1 MSEEFA
7 IETQDLTKRYDG
19 ATVVNRLNL
28 HVKEGEIFGLLGPN
42 GAGKTTTILMLLG
55 LTEPASGTA
64 HVYGFSP
71 TREPLKVKRLVGYL
85 PEKVG
90 FYENL
95 TARENLRFIADLN
108 NIGYAEANK
117 RIDEVL
123 ETVGLTDAE
132 LMEQVGP
139 NRKKEKT
146 VGKYSRGMKQ
156 RLGVADVL
164 IKKPKVVFLDEPTA
178 GLDPKGINQLL
189 DLVASLPKMGTT
201 VVLSSHQLYQVQRV
215 CHSIGILSKGKM
227 VIEGAIDK
235 LGREALTGGRYQM
248 EVETIE
254 PSPELIDVIRG
265 IKGVINVDTKDN
277 VLLVS
282 TDADL
287 RAAVSKAV
295 VQNDFPLI
303 QMKVQEFSLDDIY
316 MKYFREEEVKT

>member
-1 MSEEFA
+1 MSEKFA

-19 ATVVNRLNL
+19 ATVVDRLNL
-28 HVKEGEIFGLLGPN
+28 HVKENEVFGLLGPN

-55 LTEPASGTA
+55 LTEPASGSA
-64 HVYGFSP
+64 RVYGFNP

-90 FYENL
+90 FYDNL

-108 NIGYAEANK
+108 NISYAEANR

-123 ETVGLTDAE
+123 ETVGLTGE
-132 LMEQVGP
+132 EIMEKVGP
-139 NRKKEKT
+139 NQKKEKT

-156 RLGVADVL
+156 RLGIADVL

-189 DLVASLPKMGTT
+189 DLIARLPKMGTT

-235 LGREALTGGRYQM
+235 LGREALAGGRYQI
-248 EVETIE
+248 EVETVQ
-254 PSPELIDVIRG
+254 PSAQLIDVIRG
-265 IKGVINVDTKDN
+265 IKGVINVDARDDI
-277 VLLVS
+277 LMVS

-287 RAAVSKAV
+287 RAEISKAV

-303 QMKVQEFSLDDIY
+303 QMKIQEFSVDDIY
-316 MKYFREEEVKT
+316 MRYFREE

>member
-19 ATVVNRLNL
+19 VTVVDSLNL
-28 HVKEGEIFGLLGPN
+28 HIKENEVFGLLGPN

-64 HVYGFSP
+64 RVFGFNP

-90 FYENL
+90 FYDNL
-95 TARENLRFIADLN
+95 TARENLAFIAELN
-108 NIGYAEANK
+108 NISYAEANS
-117 RIDEVL
+117 RADEAL
-123 ETVGLTDAE
+123 EAVGLS
-132 LMEQVGP
+132 
-139 NRKKEKT
+139 KEADLT
-146 VGKYSRGMKQ
+146 VGKFSRGMKQ
-156 RLGVADVL
+156 RLGIADVL

-189 DLVASLPKMGTT
+189 DLVANLPKMGTT
-201 VVLSSHQLYQVQRV
+201 VVLSSHQLYQVQMV

-227 VIEGAIDK
+227 VIEGSIDE
-235 LGREALTGGRYQM
+235 LGREALAGGRYII
-248 EVETIE
+248 EVETVQ
-254 PSPELIDVIRG
+254 PTPQLINAIKG
-265 IKGVINVDTKDN
+265 IKGVKKVEAKDN
-277 VLLVS
+277 ILQIGTAS
-282 TDADL
+282 DL
-287 RAAVSKAV
+287 RAAISKAV

-316 MKYFREEEVKT
+316 MKYFREG

>member
-19 ATVVNRLNL
+19 VTVVDSLNL
-28 HVKEGEIFGLLGPN
+28 HIKESEVFGLLGPN

-64 HVYGFSP
+64 RVFGFNP

-90 FYENL
+90 FYDNL
-95 TARENLRFIADLN
+95 TARENLAFIAELN
-108 NIGYAEANK
+108 NISYAEANS
-117 RIDEVL
+117 RADEAL
-123 ETVGLTDAE
+123 EAVGLS
-132 LMEQVGP
+132 
-139 NRKKEKT
+139 KEADLT
-146 VGKYSRGMKQ
+146 VGKFSRGMKQ
-156 RLGVADVL
+156 RLGIADVL

-189 DLVASLPKMGTT
+189 DLVANLPKMGTT
-201 VVLSSHQLYQVQRV
+201 VVLSSHQLYQVQMV

-227 VIEGAIDK
+227 VIEGSIDE
-235 LGREALTGGRYQM
+235 LGREALAGGRYII
-248 EVETIE
+248 ELETVQ
-254 PSPELIDVIRG
+254 PTPQLINAIKG
-265 IKGVINVDTKDN
+265 IKGVKKVEAKDN
-277 VLLVS
+277 ILQIGTAS
-282 TDADL
+282 DL
-287 RAAVSKAV
+287 RAAISKAV

-316 MKYFREEEVKT
+316 MKYFREG

>member
-19 ATVVNRLNL
+19 VTVVDSLNL
-28 HVKEGEIFGLLGPN
+28 HIKESEVFGLLGPN

-64 HVYGFSP
+64 RVFGFNP

-90 FYENL
+90 FYDNL
-95 TARENLRFIADLN
+95 TARENLAFIAELN
-108 NIGYAEANK
+108 NINYAEANS
-117 RIDEVL
+117 RADEAL
-123 ETVGLTDAE
+123 EAVGLS
-132 LMEQVGP
+132 
-139 NRKKEKT
+139 KEADLT
-146 VGKYSRGMKQ
+146 VGKFSRGMKQ
-156 RLGVADVL
+156 RLGIADVL

-189 DLVASLPKMGTT
+189 DLVANLPKMGTT
-201 VVLSSHQLYQVQRV
+201 VVLSSHQLYQVQMV

-227 VIEGAIDK
+227 VIEGSIDE
-235 LGREALTGGRYQM
+235 LGREALAGGRYII
-248 EVETIE
+248 EVETVQ
-254 PSPELIDVIRG
+254 PTPQLINAIKG
-265 IKGVINVDTKDN
+265 IKGVKKVEAKDN
-277 VLLVS
+277 ILQIGTAS
-282 TDADL
+282 DL
-287 RAAVSKAV
+287 RAAISKAV

-316 MKYFREEEVKT
+316 MKYFREG

>member
-19 ATVVNRLNL
+19 VTVVDSLNL
-28 HVKEGEIFGLLGPN
+28 HIKESEVFGLLGPN

-64 HVYGFSP
+64 RVFGFNP

-90 FYENL
+90 FYDNL
-95 TARENLRFIADLN
+95 TARENLTFIAELN
-108 NIGYAEANK
+108 NINYAEANS
-117 RIDEVL
+117 RADEAL
-123 ETVGLTDAE
+123 EAVGLS
-132 LMEQVGP
+132 
-139 NRKKEKT
+139 KEADLT
-146 VGKYSRGMKQ
+146 VGKFSRGMKQ
-156 RLGVADVL
+156 RLGIADVL

-189 DLVASLPKMGTT
+189 DLVANLPKMGTT
-201 VVLSSHQLYQVQRV
+201 VVLSSHQLYQVQMV

-227 VIEGAIDK
+227 VIEGSIDE
-235 LGREALTGGRYQM
+235 LGREALAGGRYII
-248 EVETIE
+248 EVETVQ
-254 PSPELIDVIRG
+254 PTPQLINAIKG
-265 IKGVINVDTKDN
+265 IKGVKKVEAKDN
-277 VLLVS
+277 ILQIGTAS
-282 TDADL
+282 DL
-287 RAAVSKAV
+287 RAAISKAV

-316 MKYFREEEVKT
+316 MKYFREG

>member
-19 ATVVNRLNL
+19 VTVVDSLNL
-28 HVKEGEIFGLLGPN
+28 HIKESEVFGLLGPN

-64 HVYGFSP
+64 RVFGFNP

-90 FYENL
+90 FYDNL
-95 TARENLRFIADLN
+95 TARENLAFIAELN
-108 NIGYAEANK
+108 NISYAEAGG
-117 RIDEVL
+117 RADEAL
-123 ETVGLTDAE
+123 EAVGLT
-132 LMEQVGP
+132 
-139 NRKKEKT
+139 KEADLA
-146 VGKYSRGMKQ
+146 VGKFSRGMKQ
-156 RLGVADVL
+156 RLGIADVL

-189 DLVASLPKMGTT
+189 DLVANLPKMGTT
-201 VVLSSHQLYQVQRV
+201 VVLSSHQLYQVQMV

-227 VIEGAIDK
+227 VIEGSIDE
-235 LGREALTGGRYQM
+235 LGREALAGGRYII
-248 EVETIE
+248 EVETVQ
-254 PSPELIDVIRG
+254 PTPQLINAIKG
-265 IKGVINVDTKDN
+265 IKGVKKVEAKDN
-277 VLLVS
+277 ILQIGTAS
-282 TDADL
+282 DL
-287 RAAVSKAV
+287 RAAISKAV

-316 MKYFREEEVKT
+316 MKYFREG

>member
-19 ATVVNRLNL
+19 VTVVDSLNL
-28 HVKEGEIFGLLGPN
+28 HIKESEVFGLLGPN

-64 HVYGFSP
+64 RVFGFNP

-90 FYENL
+90 FYDNL
-95 TARENLRFIADLN
+95 TARENLAFIAELN
-108 NIGYAEANK
+108 NINYAEANS
-117 RIDEVL
+117 RADEAL
-123 ETVGLTDAE
+123 EAVGLS
-132 LMEQVGP
+132 
-139 NRKKEKT
+139 KEADLT
-146 VGKYSRGMKQ
+146 VGKFSRGMKQ
-156 RLGVADVL
+156 RLGIADVL

-189 DLVASLPKMGTT
+189 DLVANLPKMGTT
-201 VVLSSHQLYQVQRV
+201 VVLSSHQLYQVQMV

-227 VIEGAIDK
+227 VIEGSIDE
-235 LGREALTGGRYQM
+235 LGREALAGGRYII
-248 EVETIE
+248 EVETVQ
-254 PSPELIDVIRG
+254 PTPQLINAIKG
-265 IKGVINVDTKDN
+265 IKGVKKVEAKDN
-277 VLLVS
+277 ILQIG
-282 TDADL
+282 TDSDL
-287 RAAVSKAV
+287 RAAISKAV

-316 MKYFREEEVKT
+316 MKYFREG